1 MTSDSNF
8 AFLKKKE
15 ITQKWMNTKHNH
27 MNMRVGRWG
36 TGPLETYFMFQHEQ
50 SYWAWVSDI
59 IRAFK
64 QQIEKSHLKTNV
76 K

>member
-1 MTSDSNF
+1 
-8 AFLKKKE
+8 
-15 ITQKWMNTKHNH
+15 MNTKHDH